1 MDVKVRD
8 KKGAYLSVNPTHEGL
23 GVLNATTT
31 EEIQKFTRH
40 FWYDFVHI
48 FYISTALG
56 ALVYAKVM
64 EELHQVV
71 TRMVFENYGVEKYHD
86 DHVQSASYNLRF
98 NKYKNPKKTGM
109 DVGLAPHTDN
119 SFSTVL
125 HQNQVYGLENPNGMK
140 SLST

>member
-40 FWYDFVHI
+40 FWPNGNDH
-48 FYISTALG
+48 LCEG

-64 EELHQVV
+64 EELHQFVK
-71 TRMVFENYGVEKYHD
+71 RMVFENYGVEKYHD

-125 HQNQVYGLENPNGMK
+125 HQNQVYGLENHNK
-140 SLST
+140 VSKFTKIN